1 MLNKNII
8 GLLEAARD
16 AFHYPDEQNW
26 LMYRENIIEL
36 IKWGVSRNISRSK
49 SLYQAAVRDQLITEE
64 LQIDHTRLF
73 INSKPHALAHPFAGW
88 HMGDRVLFDM
98 KAMELKEFYTLFD
111 VYLEDDSMAP
121 DHIMVELEFVSLMME
136 QYHKTGEEK
145 YYQAVKQMISNHMIK
160 WIPVFADAIKQNAQ
174 SDYYK
179 MLAATLEVLI
189 AELQEEMKGVA

>member
-1 MLNKNII
+1 
-8 GLLEAARD
+8 
-16 AFHYPDEQNW
+16 
-26 LMYRENIIEL
+26 
-36 IKWGVSRNISRSK
+36 
-49 SLYQAAVRDQLITEE
+49 
-64 LQIDHTRLF
+64 
-73 INSKPHALAHPFAGW
+73 
-88 HMGDRVLFDM
+88 
-98 KAMELKEFYTLFD
+98 
-111 VYLEDDSMAP
+111 
-121 DHIMVELEFVSLMME
+121 MME

>member
-8 GLLEAARD
+8 GLLEASRD